1 MTTDNIQ
8 VNIESNY
15 EKNKNIRVSDSLNI
29 NHPIS
34 SDQLSSIDNKEAKT
48 FNKEIHIFGYPFSKI
63 KW

>member
-8 VNIESNY
+8 VNIESNCDQ
-15 EKNKNIRVSDSLNI
+15 NKNIRVSDSLNI